1 MIEATDLL
9 VSAALGI
16 GGMFIGASLATNK
29 WRSNA
34 HRIQML
40 EHDGQFYKV
49 VKLGDRE
56 STAFLKV
63 HVGGDQ

>member
-1 MIEATDLL
+1 MNEAYQLL
-9 VSAALGI
+9 ALAGLFVAGMVI
-16 GGMFIGASLATNK
+16 GVSLAVNK
-29 WRSNA
+29 WRGNA

-56 STAFLKV
+56 STAFLRV
-63 HVGGDQ
+63 HAGGDQ